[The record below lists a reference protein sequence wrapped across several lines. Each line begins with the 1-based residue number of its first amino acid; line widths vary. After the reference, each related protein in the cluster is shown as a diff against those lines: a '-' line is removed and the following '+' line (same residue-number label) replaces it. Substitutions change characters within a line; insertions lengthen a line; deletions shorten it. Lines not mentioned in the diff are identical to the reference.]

1 MISIQNPKFY
11 PLKNDGFEDESSF
24 CGPVPFWVGE
34 LLNFRNIH
42 SIALILAEY
51 IGLWAAYVYRKPTP
65 HGLERVWR
73 MLDFVCRYPWI
84 RWEWWVLSI
93 QLTGQSISL
102 SGQLRE
108 ELTGAMWGCKCIH
121 LEWTGWGSCQSKFLK
136 TQMFTV
142 AVLLGSIWSN
152 YSDLTRPHPK
162 R

>member
-1 MISIQNPKFY
+1 MISIQNPTFY
-11 PLKNDGFEDESSF
+11 PLKNDAFEDESSF

-65 HGLERVWR
+65 PRPWKGMEDAGLFTGIR
-73 MLDFVCRYPWI
+73 RYPWI
-84 RWEWWVLSI
+84 RWEWWVLWI

-108 ELTGAMWGCKCIH
+108 ELTGAMK
-121 LEWTGWGSCQSKFLK
+121 
-136 TQMFTV
+136 
-142 AVLLGSIWSN
+142 VL
-152 YSDLTRPHPK
+152 
-162 R
+162 